1 MSTVV
6 YKLKDYRDTF
16 AFEREHPKPLRW
28 DDKYKL
34 YMLTENPNVQG
45 IWIKDKTE
53 VIGEIILSWESK
65 NVVRVDSITVK
76 PNHRGKGIGYDLVK
90 LAIEWAT
97 NSDYEFMIGEARKGH
112 SWRIFENFGAVPVLL
127 YKDWNGTNE
136 DYMSFKL
143 DL

>member
-1 MSTVV
+1 MSTVH

-16 AFEREHPKPLRW
+16 QFEREHPRPLRW

-45 IWIKDKTE
+45 IWMRDRGE
-53 VIGEIILSWESK
+53 LIGEIILSWQSK
-65 NVVRVDSITVK
+65 NVAYVESLTVH
-76 PNHRGKGIGYDLVK
+76 PAHRGKGLGYDLVK

-97 NSDYEFMIGEARKGH
+97 NSDYEFLTGEARKGP
-112 SWRIFENFGAVPVLL
+112 SWHIFENFGAVPVLL
-127 YKDWNGTNE
+127 YKDWNSTKE